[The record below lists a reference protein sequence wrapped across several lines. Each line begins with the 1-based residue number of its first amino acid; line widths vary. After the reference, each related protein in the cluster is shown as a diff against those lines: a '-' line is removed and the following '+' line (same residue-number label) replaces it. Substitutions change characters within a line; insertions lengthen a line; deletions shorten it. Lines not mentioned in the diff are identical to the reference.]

1 MALGTAT
8 LTVTVNSVAKVL
20 TRINDDGYTSEYLLR
35 GTLDEY
41 RLKIRHSSYVD
52 SKRGGRVVD
61 RHNVEFTQT
70 VYPVSPATIS
80 TVRKAYVVLENDNV
94 DGVTDPLNHDNGFL
108 AFLTSAN
115 VTDLI
120 NWVS

>member
-1 MALGTAT
+1 MALGTTT

-20 TRINDDGYTSEYLLR
+20 TRIADDGYTSEYLLR

-41 RLKIRHSSYVD
+41 RLKIRHSNYTD
-52 SKRGGRVVD
+52 SKRGGRSVD
-61 RHNVEFTQT
+61 RHNVELQHT
-70 VYPVSPATIS
+70 VYPVSPSTIS
-80 TVRKAYVVLENDNV
+80 TIRKAYIVLENDST
-94 DGVTDPLNHDNGFL
+94 DGLTDPLNFDNGFI
-108 AFLTSAN
+108 AFLTSGN

>member
-8 LTVTVNSVAKVL
+8 LTVTINAVAKVL
-20 TRINDDGYTSEYLLR
+20 TRIADDGYSSEYLLR
-35 GTLDEY
+35 GTLDEF
-41 RLKIRHSSYVD
+41 RLKIRHSSYTD
-52 SKRGGRVVD
+52 AKRGGKVVD
-61 RHNVEFTQT
+61 RHNVELTHT

-80 TVRKAYVVLENDNV
+80 TVRKAYIICENDST
-94 DGVTDPLNHDNGFL
+94 DGLTEPLNFDNGFI